1 MRTKHKVRN
10 LREEQAQGPDCCT
23 CAERKTCEK
32 FAENSFCTRWHS
44 NDPEKEG
51 TDPNKAWA
59 RGDDTPWN

>member
-10 LREEQAQGPDCCT
+10 LREEQAQAPDCCT

-32 FAENSFCTRWHS
+32 FAENSFCTKWHS
-44 NDPEKEG
+44 RDPEKEG
-51 TDPNKAWA
+51 VDPNEAWK